1 MYEPQD
7 CLAALNSLPLFS
19 EISVECQAALAPCCR
34 MVHVDKG
41 VPLFRE
47 NDRATGLFVL
57 VEGVVKVTRCTPEGR
72 EVVLYLV
79 RKGQPLGESGVFP
92 RGKHPADAYAVSK
105 VKALFIPLDP
115 LENMLKD
122 SPGACMRLLMSLS
135 LRLRMFSH
143 KIKIE
148 RQGNATRR
156 LATYLLHRSQ
166 LTGGIERIE
175 LEVSREV
182 LANLLGLARET
193 LSRQFTRL
201 ASAGIILLAG
211 KQVHIL
217 RRDELVALIATTERG
232 GDRRLY

>member
-1 MYEPQD
+1 MSELQD
-7 CLAALNSLPLFS
+7 CLAALNSLPIFS
-19 EISVECQAALAPCCR
+19 DIPNEYGSTLATCCR
-34 MVHVDKG
+34 MVTTVKG
-41 VPLFRE
+41 AQLLQE
-47 NDRATGLFVL
+47 NSRATGLFVL

-92 RGKHPADAYAVSK
+92 RGAHSADAYAVSK
-105 VKALFIPLDP
+105 VKALFIPLDA
-115 LENMLKD
+115 LDNLLKT
-122 SPGACMRLLMSLS
+122 SPETCLRLLTTLS

-166 LTGGIERIE
+166 LTGGGECIE

-193 LSRQFTRL
+193 LSRQLTRL
-201 ASAGIILLAG
+201 AAAGILSLAG
-211 KQVHIL
+211 KRVHIL
-217 RRDELVALIATTERG
+217 QRDELVRLAASSG
-232 GDRRLY
+232 GKANAGS